1 MNIQSYDISD
11 ALNVPKWETI
21 QNCFA
26 ELTNTA
32 ISLIDIA
39 GNPVTAC
46 SNVSDFCQAVREN
59 IQLDSLCRECDALA
73 GLEAFRNRKPYIF
86 ICHCNLVAVAV
97 PIVNGRRY
105 IGAVM
110 IGAFPPNESTFENG
124 VQGISDE
131 VGVTHIGE
139 DRLAGLFQK
148 LSART
153 YDDIKNISETIRAI
167 IEGLMAQSCKIT
179 YGECVAC
186 PVNGIGNSPV
196 SPALAYI
203 EKNRNE
209 MINMSEMARL
219 CNMSDS
225 YFSRLFPKVMGET
238 FKKYVNRRKIEWSKE
253 QLINTNDTVEK
264 IAADYGFMNP
274 NYFIRVFKQY
284 CEMTP
289 MEYRREKNKTD
300 LSYVD

>member
-1 MNIQSYDISD
+1 MLGLYIKCRHEKGNTGMNIQSYDISD

-167 IEGLMAQSCKIT
+167 IEGLMAQFGAIS
-179 YGECVAC
+179 
-186 PVNGIGNSPV
+186 NSFWCSNLTISV
-196 SPALAYI
+196 LGTT
-203 EKNRNE
+203 
-209 MINMSEMARL
+209 
-219 CNMSDS
+219 
-225 YFSRLFPKVMGET
+225 GET
-238 FKKYVNRRKIEWSKE
+238 SIGGMYNFTAFPILAITLCTGTLLGLVCNEGIHF
-253 QLINTNDTVEK
+253 IDPDTGKWQWPKSNV
-264 IAADYGFMNP
+264 
-274 NYFIRVFKQY
+274 
-284 CEMTP
+284 
-289 MEYRREKNKTD
+289 KTVISED
-300 LSYVD
+300 E